1 MIVRYLL
8 FHLLLGVNLQTQK
21 TFHIKKH
28 TRGTYKLVNSYAKLK
43 NKIKNIILNINIY
56 FTNVI

>member
-8 FHLLLGVNLQTQK
+8 FRVLLLGVNLQTQK

-28 TRGTYKLVNSYAKLK
+28 KRNTYKLVNSYSILK
-43 NKIKNIILNINIY
+43 NKIKNITLNIKY
-56 FTNVI
+56 TLKM